1 MRTVSHSRR
10 QFLRST
16 SLAMA
21 GIASPIRWFPKALAT
36 ARPPLDQF
44 EGGDVVLTID
54 LHEVRT
60 P

>member
-1 MRTVSHSRR
+1 
-10 QFLRST
+10 
-16 SLAMA
+16 MA

-44 EGGDVVLTID
+44 EYGDVVLTID

-60 P
+60 PQIQ